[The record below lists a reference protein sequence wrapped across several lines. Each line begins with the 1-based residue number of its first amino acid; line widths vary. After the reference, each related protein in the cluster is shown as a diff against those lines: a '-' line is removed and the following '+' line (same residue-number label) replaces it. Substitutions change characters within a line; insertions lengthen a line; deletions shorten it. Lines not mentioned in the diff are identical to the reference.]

1 MGIAIRGT
9 GSYVPQRV
17 VTNDEV
23 GGPAGVDDAWV
34 RAKTGI
40 RERRWAAPDEATSD
54 MAVAAARRALADA
67 GVEARDLTHVVV
79 ATSTPDHP
87 QPPTAALVQAAL
99 GADRAGAFD
108 VNGVCSGFV
117 TALDVAAGLVRD
129 GGPALVIGADC
140 YSRILDP
147 RDRRTVVL
155 FGDGAG
161 AAVVGRGHAEQGVVA
176 SRSRS
181 FGELADLIHVPAGGS
196 RLALRDEHRESGEAF
211 FTMRGRDVRAFV
223 TGELPELVRDFLA
236 DVGCPPEAVDRL
248 VVHQANGVMIGQM
261 VDAIGLPTATV
272 PLTVERYG
280 NTAAA
285 SVAITLDEAV
295 RSGEVAAGDLVLLLA
310 YGGGMAA
317 SMMLVRW

>member
-1 MGIAIRGT
+1 MGIAIWGT
-9 GSYVPQRV
+9 GSYVPERV

-23 GGPAGVDDAWV
+23 GAPAGVDDAWIH
-34 RAKTGI
+34 AKTGI

-54 MAVAAARRALADA
+54 MAVAAAARALTDA
-67 GVEARDLTHVVV
+67 GVDASDLTHVVV

-99 GADRAGAFD
+99 GADAAAAFD
-108 VNGVCSGFV
+108 LNGVCSGFV
-117 TALDVAAGLVRD
+117 IALDVAAGLVRD
-129 GGPALVIGADC
+129 GGLALVVGADC

-161 AAVVGRGHAEQGVVA
+161 AAVVGRGHADQGVIA

-181 FGELADLIHVPAGGS
+181 FGDLADLIRVPAGGS
-196 RLALRDEHRESGEAF
+196 RLPLRDEHRESGEAF
-211 FTMRGRDVRAFV
+211 FTMRGRDVREFV
-223 TGELPELVRDFLA
+223 TGALPELVRDFLA

-285 SVAITLDEAV
+285 SVAITLDEAARAGDV
-295 RSGEVAAGDLVLLLA
+295 VAGDLVLLLA

-317 SMMLVRW
+317 SMTLLRW